1 MVYLDYAWKIL
12 FVVVFFG
19 LCIFVH
25 ELGHLLVALWRGL
38 YVERFSVGFGKKIWG
53 VTHRG
58 VEYVVSWLPF
68 GGYVALPQLDP
79 TDIPHTST
87 GEPLPVP
94 SAASRALTAAAGPVA
109 NVIFG
114 FALATV
120 TWCIG
125 LYEPAPATECTVRE
139 VPQIL
144 PLYEHGL
151 KPGDT
156 ILAVDGREVKGA
168 WDQVSKSLTY
178 SATPLALRVQRKAQ
192 TLDLTYRPTP
202 NPEYLAGLRPG
213 DRIVAVDGQGF
224 RRGWDELSETIVLS
238 TDDLTLSIER
248 VGDGRREITYTPA
261 RNPMTEGLGYPF
273 FTVISP
279 TEVAYVQPGSAA
291 AAAGFRK
298 GDRLL
303 RVNDQVLVDKD
314 MFIDTVKTSEGAP
327 LDIVIRRDGKEMTV
341 AGVRARPA
349 TDETGTVYRV
359 GLTLQAPFVLGHPT
373 PWAQCV
379 EVLARTQRTL
389 GSLVAPVTGRKSL
402 VRVGHMS
409 GPLGIVGM
417 IWIKIVTEGIRG
429 GLAIIIMV
437 TFSLALFNLLP
448 IPVLDG
454 GHILY
459 SGIEALIR
467 RRLPTRLVSILQYTF
482 AYSLIALMLYIT
494 FRDVQRIPKLW
505 RAYNGSS
512 ESEAPAA
519 PTPPPAPAPAAAE
532 TGPE

>member
-79 TDIPHTST
+79 TEVPHTAT
-87 GEPLPVP
+87 GEPLPIP
-94 SAASRALTAAAGPVA
+94 SAGSRALTAAAGPLA
-109 NVIFG
+109 NVVFG

-120 TWCIG
+120 TWGIG
-125 LYEPAPATECTVRE
+125 LYEPAPATECAVRD

-144 PLYEHGL
+144 PLYEQGL
-151 KPGDT
+151 KTGDT
-156 ILAVDGREVKGA
+156 VIAVEGREVKGP
-168 WDQVSKSLTY
+168 WEQVSKGLDCSQ
-178 SATPLALRVQRKAQ
+178 TPLALRVRRKAQ
-192 TLDLTYRPTP
+192 TLELAYRPTP
-202 NPEYLAGLRPG
+202 NPEYAAGLRSG

-224 RRGWDELSETIVLS
+224 RRGWEELSEMIVLS
-238 TDDLTLSIER
+238 TDDLTLTIER
-248 VGDGRREITYTPA
+248 EGEGRRDITYTPA
-261 RNPMTEGLGYPF
+261 RNPLTEGLGYPF

-279 TEVAYVQPGSAA
+279 TEVAYVQPGSPAA
-291 AAAGFRK
+291 VAGFRK

-303 RVNDQVLVDKD
+303 QVNGQVLVDKD
-314 MFIDTVKTSEGAP
+314 MFVDTVKASAGAP
-327 LDIVIRRDGKEMTV
+327 LDIVVLRDGTEMTL
-341 AGVRARPA
+341 AGIRARPA
-349 TDETGTVYRV
+349 ADETGTVYRI

-373 PWAQCV
+373 PWAQCLD
-379 EVLARTQRTL
+379 VLERTKRTL

-409 GPLGIVGM
+409 GPLGILGM

-429 GLAIIIMV
+429 GLSIIIMV

-459 SGIEALIR
+459 SGIEAVIR
-467 RRLPTRLVSILQYTF
+467 RRLPTKLVSVLQYAF

-494 FRDVQRIPKLW
+494 FRDVQRIPKFW
-505 RAYNGSS
+505 RAYTGPS
-512 ESEAPAA
+512 EPEAPAA
-519 PTPPPAPAPAAAE
+519 TTSPPAAPAAAGE
-532 TGPE
+532 AGAK